1 MNNNKG
7 KDVFYASQD
16 VFDKLKSYNVGT
28 DKVVYQGV
36 DIILNKSLPEN
47 TLIVT
52 GELAKIAKELGL

>member
-1 MNNNKG
+1 MHSNRGKG
-7 KDVFYASQD
+7 EFYASQD
-16 VFDKLKSYNVGT
+16 VFDKLKSYDVDT